1 MPYIDKIVKTKNR
14 KTYRIR
20 IHDDRKTTHDVYDRS
35 GFFDKKV
42 TTTHS
47 MRDVLA
53 WIMATTGSEIEEVKD
68 R

>member
-1 MPYIDKIVKTKNR
+1 MSYSDKIVKTKNG
-14 KTYRIR
+14 KNYRIR
-20 IHDDRKTTHDVYDRS
+20 IYDDRKTTHDVYDCS

-47 MRDVLA
+47 MQDVLA